1 MNVSNQALNTHVQ
14 KERFRRDTKAW
25 GDESATTLLLLRG
38 GWFISTTLSNDAIA
52 QLLRKVA
59 YPDAEMIDSLMTLAN
74 VDITKFS
81 PPIPTGWIPQPR
93 DFFVHLETFVKAS
106 PFAVLD
112 HGTHAAGEPSTGRR
126 QQLKAEVSRVV
137 SNARDYLSLH
147 SAEITGQEAAVKT
160 RLITDTNTDIN
171 EYLGNISDLG
181 VATRTDDDIS
191 PPADDDVQPVAPPA
205 FSRLRGLTAEGS
217 ANAIVGKLNNG
228 LAGLPQP

>member
-25 GDESATTLLLLRG
+25 GDESAATLLLLRG
-38 GWFISTTLSNDAIA
+38 GWFVSTTLSKNAIA

-59 YPDAEMIDSLMTLAN
+59 YPDAEMIDSLITLAN
-74 VDITKFS
+74 VDIAKFS
-81 PPIPTGWIPQPR
+81 PPLPTGWTPQPR
-93 DFFVHLETFVKAS
+93 DFIVHLETFVKAF
-106 PFAVLD
+106 FAVLD

-171 EYLGNISDLG
+171 EYLGNVSDFG
-181 VATRTDDDIS
+181 
-191 PPADDDVQPVAPPA
+191 PAR
-205 FSRLRGLTAEGS
+205 SHRGRQRQRHHRKA
-217 ANAIVGKLNNG
+217 
-228 LAGLPQP
+228 